1 MFKIE
6 FLKDAYE
13 EFKKL
18 DKPIQER
25 IKKKLDIL
33 AKNPNALKRNIKPLK
48 GSYTDLYRLRIGNY
62 RVIYKMEK
70 EKLLILIVRVA
81 HRREVY

>member
-18 DKPIQER
+18 DKPIQKR
-25 IKKKLDIL
+25 IKEKLDIL
-33 AKNPNALKRNIKPLK
+33 AKNPDALKRNIKPLK

>member
-33 AKNPNALKRNIKPLK
+33 AKNPDALKR
-48 GSYTDLYRLRIGNY
+48 
-62 RVIYKMEK
+62 
-70 EKLLILIVRVA
+70 
-81 HRREVY
+81 